1 MCETSD
7 CRNEQNAMKQTIE
20 VNNIRV
26 YAYHGCLEEEALI
39 GQNYSIDIAIRV
51 DFLEA
56 ALSDDIT
63 KTVSYVDL
71 NAIAY
76 EEMSIRAKL
85 IETVGL
91 RILNRIKTL
100 NNSIEAIRVKV
111 IKHCPPINGD
121 VENTA
126 IILEDGNWT

>member
-1 MCETSD
+1 
-7 CRNEQNAMKQTIE
+7 MKQTIE

-39 GQNYSIDIAIRV
+39 GQNYSIDIAIRI

-56 ALSDDIT
+56 ALADDIT

-71 NAIAY
+71 NAIAH
-76 EEMSIRAKL
+76 EEMGVRAKL

-91 RILNRIKTL
+91 RILNRIKAL

-126 IILEDGNWT
+126 IILENGNWD

>member
-1 MCETSD
+1 
-7 CRNEQNAMKQTIE
+7 MKQTIE
-20 VNNIRV
+20 VNNIHV